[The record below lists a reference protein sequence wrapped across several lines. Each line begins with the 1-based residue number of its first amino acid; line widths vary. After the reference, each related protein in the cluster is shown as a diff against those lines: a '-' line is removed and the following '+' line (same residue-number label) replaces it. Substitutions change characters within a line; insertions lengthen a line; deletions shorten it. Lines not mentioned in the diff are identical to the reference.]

1 MASHDTIGDFLTIIR
16 NGYTAEL
23 ATVTAQWSKVREG
36 IVRILKE
43 NGYISDYTKGDSPAG
58 LPVLAVQLKYNN
70 RVPAIAGIKRVSSPG
85 RRVYT
90 GYTEIP
96 KVIGGMGISILTT
109 SRGLLSDRDAR
120 QQKTGGE
127 LLAQVW

>member
-36 IVRILKE
+36 IVRILKD
-43 NGYISDYTKGDSPAG
+43 NGYISDFAKGERDG
-58 LPVLAVQLKYNN
+58 LPVLVVTLKYIN
-70 RVPAIAGIKRVSSPG
+70 RAPAIAGIKRVSSPG
-85 RRVYT
+85 RRIYT
-90 GYTEIP
+90 GYSEIP